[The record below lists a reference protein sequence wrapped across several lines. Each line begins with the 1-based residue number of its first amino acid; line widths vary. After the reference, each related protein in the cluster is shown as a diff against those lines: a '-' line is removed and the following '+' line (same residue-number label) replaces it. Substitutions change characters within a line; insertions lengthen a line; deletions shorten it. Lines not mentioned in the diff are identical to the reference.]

1 MVAIVRFGL
10 VLPIQ
15 DRHVPL
21 SQLWEEVEA
30 EAVAAE
36 AAGFD
41 AVLLPEFHQARG
53 GSLTSPLLLATLLL
67 RATTTVRVGTAVL
80 ALPLHHPAQVAE
92 DVAMAQTIGHGRLVL
107 GVGAGH
113 VADHFSL
120 FGVAHV
126 GRGASLERAVLNLR
140 HALTGGVLPVEPVD
154 VDRSVPGGRDAG
166 RHTNDGAVLGSE
178 AHRGRGPVLVG
189 TAVVVPP
196 LWLGAHGRRGLN
208 RAGRLGDAWLTDPQR
223 SVATVEQ
230 LAAEYRASADR
241 AGRVPRV
248 VLFRDGWIDDS
259 MRACRSRWGPHALAV
274 HRLYHHL
281 GAYHRSLE
289 PWVDEVRARQ
299 AFTFD
304 RLAPDRFLVGDGS
317 MVRATVED
325 WRARSGADMIAVR
338 LRQPGGPGHQA
349 TLEAIGRFG
358 VEVISVRP
366 SSRSTSGHHAAVDHQ
381 VGAGDVGS
389 GVGHQEHHR

>member
-1 MVAIVRFGL
+1 VRFGL

-67 RATTTVRVGTAVL
+67 RATRTVLVGTAVL

-92 DVAMAQTIGHGRLVL
+92 DVAMAQTIGQGRLVL

-120 FGVAHV
+120 FGVAHAD
-126 GRGASLERAVLNLR
+126 RGASLERAVVSLR
-140 HALTGGVLPVEPVD
+140 HALTGGVLPVGGID
-154 VDRSVPGGRDAG
+154 VDRSATGGRDDG
-166 RHTNDGAVLGSE
+166 RWTGDGSVLGSG
-178 AHRGRGPVLVG
+178 AHRGRGPVFVG
-189 TAVVVPP
+189 ATVAAPP
-196 LWLGAHGRRGLN
+196 LWIGAHGRRGLD

-230 LAAEYRASADR
+230 LAAQYRVAADR
-241 AGRVPRV
+241 AGRASRV

-259 MRACRSRWGPHALAV
+259 LRACRWRWGPHALAV
-274 HRLYHHL
+274 HRLYYHL
-281 GAYHRSLE
+281 GAYDRSLE
-289 PWVDEVRARQ
+289 PWVDDVRERE

-317 MVRATVED
+317 TVRATIED
-325 WRARSGADMIAVR
+325 WRARSGADTIAVR

-358 VEVISVRP
+358 AEVISVTP

-381 VGAGDVGS
+381 VGSGDVGS
-389 GVGHQEHHR
+389 GAGHQEHHR